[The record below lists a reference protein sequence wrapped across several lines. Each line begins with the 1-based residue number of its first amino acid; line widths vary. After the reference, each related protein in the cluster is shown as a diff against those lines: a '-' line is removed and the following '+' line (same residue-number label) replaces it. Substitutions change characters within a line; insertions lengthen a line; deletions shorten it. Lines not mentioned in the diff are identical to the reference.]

1 MLVKLSLYDAESH
14 GLNLMELRPG
24 TCTCMHAL
32 ETTVFMCVPYRF
44 CVFVCLLGRPKAYV
58 VTGWVGARL
67 YVVYA
72 AGARRRTRCV
82 CVLCIVRACACVHAH
97 VCV

>member
-1 MLVKLSLYDAESH
+1 
-14 GLNLMELRPG
+14 
-24 TCTCMHAL
+24 MHAL

-82 CVLCIVRACACVHAH
+82 CCVLCVRVRVRACMRMCVCRDAQWRQRSILHLE
-97 VCV
+97 